1 MNMPI
6 SELIEIKKEA
16 DKIAQELKNA

>member
-6 SELIEIKKEA
+6 SELIDIKKEA